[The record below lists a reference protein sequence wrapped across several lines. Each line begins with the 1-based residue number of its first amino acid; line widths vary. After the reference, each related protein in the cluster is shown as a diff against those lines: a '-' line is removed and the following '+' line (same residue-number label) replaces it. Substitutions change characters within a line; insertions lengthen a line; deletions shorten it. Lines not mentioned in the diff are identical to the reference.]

1 MKHFFF
7 WGVALFV
14 LASCNNKNTVKIKGE
29 IKDADKQSVYL
40 DRIDIDNT
48 HTVDSAKLN
57 SNGRFS
63 FKTTVTEPTFYTL
76 RFGKNEAITLLAEPE
91 KEISIS
97 GNFNKLSENYKVE
110 GSEGSALIK
119 VLSQQLRNTQ
129 SKLDSLRKSY
139 VALPVEDKFNAQRR
153 ELETEWDSTVVKQ
166 VRFSRNFIIE
176 NAVSP
181 ASYYALYQKIDN
193 TNFILNPE
201 TDLHSY
207 RIVATSMK
215 ALHPES
221 QYTKA
226 LLSHHEQIMKQL
238 KNQKIRNMIVNSE
251 NNLPEIN
258 LPNVKGDSIALSSL
272 RGRYVLLDFTVLGT
286 EGSEAYI
293 QTLKGI
299 YNKFKGQGLEIYQV
313 CLDPNKLLWEELVRK
328 YDIRWICVRDG
339 EGLKSPAAA
348 VWNIQNIP
356 ANYIINKKYE
366 IAGKNLA
373 GKRLEERLKDV
384 IK

>member
-7 WGVALFV
+7 WGLALFV
-14 LASCNNKNTVKIKGE
+14 FASCSNKNTVKIKGE

-40 DRIDIDNT
+40 DRVDVDNIL
-48 HTVDSAKLN
+48 TVDSAKL
-57 SNGRFS
+57 SGNGRFS
-63 FKTTVTEPTFYTL
+63 FKTAVTEPTFYTL

-91 KEISIS
+91 KEISVT
-97 GNFNKLSENYKVE
+97 GNFNKLSENYDVD
-110 GSEGSALIK
+110 GSEGSGWIK
-119 VLSQQLRNTQ
+119 ELSRQLRNTQ
-129 SKLDSLRKSY
+129 NKLDSLRKSY
-139 VALPVEDKFNAQRR
+139 AALPAENRFDAQRR
-153 ELETEWDSTVVKQ
+153 ELEAEWDSTLVKQ
-166 VRFSRNFIIE
+166 MRFSRNFIIE
-176 NAVSP
+176 HAVSP

-193 TNFILNPE
+193 ANFVLDPA
-201 TDLHSY
+201 TDLQSY

-226 LLSHHEQIMKQL
+226 LLSHHDQIVQQL
-238 KNQKIRNMIVNSE
+238 KNQKIRNMIVNSD
-251 NNLPEIN
+251 NNLPEID
-258 LPNVKGDSIALSSL
+258 LPNAKGDSIALSSL
-272 RGRYVLLDFTVLGT
+272 RGRYILLDFTVLGA

-293 QTLKGI
+293 RTLKGI

-313 CLDPNKLLWEELVRK
+313 CLDPNRLLWEELVRRYNIK
-328 YDIRWICVRDG
+328 WICVRDN
-339 EGLKSPAAA
+339 EGVRSPAAA
-348 VWNIQNIP
+348 NWNIQNIP

-366 IAGKNLA
+366 IAGKNLS

>member
-7 WGVALFV
+7 WGLALFV
-14 LASCNNKNTVKIKGE
+14 FASCSNKNTVKIKGE

-40 DRIDIDNT
+40 DRVDVDDIL
-48 HTVDSAKLN
+48 TVDSAEL
-57 SNGRFS
+57 SGNGHFS
-63 FKTTVTEPTFYTL
+63 FKTAVTEPTFYTL

-91 KEISIS
+91 KEISVT
-97 GNFNKLSENYKVE
+97 GNFNKLSENYDVD
-110 GSEGSALIK
+110 GSEGSGWIK
-119 VLSQQLRNTQ
+119 ELSRQLRNTQ
-129 SKLDSLRKSY
+129 NKLDSLRKSY
-139 VALPVEDKFNAQRR
+139 AALPAENRFDAQRR
-153 ELETEWDSTVVKQ
+153 ELEAEWDSTLVKQ

-176 NAVSP
+176 HAVSP

-193 TNFILNPE
+193 ANFVLDPA
-201 TDLHSY
+201 TDLQSY

-226 LLSHHEQIMKQL
+226 LLSHHEQIVQQL
-238 KNQKIRNMIVNSE
+238 KNQKIRNMIVNSD
-251 NNLPEIN
+251 NNLPEID
-258 LPNVKGDSIALSSL
+258 LPNAKGDSIALSSL
-272 RGRYVLLDFTVLGT
+272 RGRYILLDFTVLGA

-293 QTLKGI
+293 RTLKGI

-313 CLDPNKLLWEELVRK
+313 CLDPNKLLWEELVRR
-328 YDIRWICVRDG
+328 YDIKWICVRDN
-339 EGLKSPAAA
+339 EGVRSPAAA
-348 VWNIQNIP
+348 NWNIQNIP

>member
-7 WGVALFV
+7 WGLALFV

-40 DRIDIDNT
+40 DRIDVDNIL
-48 HTVDSAKLN
+48 TVDSAKLS

-91 KEISIS
+91 KEINVT
-97 GNFNKLSENYKVE
+97 GNLKKLSENYDVE
-110 GSEGSALIK
+110 GSEGSAWVR
-119 VLSQQLRNTQ
+119 VLVQQLRNTQ
-129 SKLDSLRKSY
+129 GKLDSLRKSY
-139 VALPVEDKFNAQRR
+139 AALPGDEKFNAQRR
-153 ELETEWDSTVVKQ
+153 ELEAEWDSTFVKQ

-176 NAVSP
+176 HAISP

-193 TNFILNPE
+193 ANFILDPE
-201 TDLHSY
+201 TDLQSY

-226 LLSHHEQIMKQL
+226 LLSHYEQIMKQL

-272 RGRYVLLDFTVLGT
+272 RGRYVLLDFTVLGA

-293 QTLKGI
+293 QTLKSV
-299 YNKFKGQGLEIYQV
+299 YNKFRGQGLEIYQV
-313 CLDPNKLLWEELVRK
+313 CLDPNRLLWEELVRK
-328 YDIRWICVRDG
+328 YDIKWICVRDDG
-339 EGLKSPAAA
+339 GLRSPAAA
-348 VWNIQNIP
+348 NWNIQNIP

-373 GKRLEERLKDV
+373 GRRLEERLKDV

>member
-7 WGVALFV
+7 WGLALFV

-40 DRIDIDNT
+40 DRIDVDNIL
-48 HTVDSAKLN
+48 TVDSAKLS

-76 RFGKNEAITLLAEPE
+76 RFGENEAITLLAEPE
-91 KEISIS
+91 KEINVT
-97 GNFNKLSENYKVE
+97 GNLKKLSENYDVE
-110 GSEGSALIK
+110 GSEGSAWVR
-119 VLSQQLRNTQ
+119 VLVQQLRNTQ
-129 SKLDSLRKSY
+129 GKLDSLRKSY
-139 VALPVEDKFNAQRR
+139 AALPEDEKFNAQRR
-153 ELETEWDSTVVKQ
+153 ELEAEWDSTFVKQ

-176 NAVSP
+176 HAISP

-193 TNFILNPE
+193 ANFILDPE
-201 TDLHSY
+201 TDLQSY

-226 LLSHHEQIMKQL
+226 LLSHYEQIMKQL

-272 RGRYVLLDFTVLGT
+272 RGRYVLLDFTVLGA

-293 QTLKGI
+293 QTLKSV
-299 YNKFKGQGLEIYQV
+299 YNKFRGQGLEIYQV
-313 CLDPNKLLWEELVRK
+313 CLDPNRLLWEELVRK
-328 YDIRWICVRDG
+328 YDIKWICVRDDG
-339 EGLKSPAAA
+339 GLRSPAAA
-348 VWNIQNIP
+348 NWNIQNIP

-373 GKRLEERLKDV
+373 GRRLEERLKDV

>member
-14 LASCNNKNTVKIKGE
+14 LASCNNKNTVKINGE
-29 IKDADKQSVYL
+29 IKGADKQSVYL
-40 DRIDIDNT
+40 DRIDVDNIL
-48 HTVDSAKLN
+48 TVDSAKLN

-63 FKTTVTEPTFYTL
+63 FKTTVTDPTYYML
-76 RFGKNEAITLLAEPE
+76 RFGKNEAITIVAEPE
-91 KEISIS
+91 KEISVT
-97 GNFNKLSENYKVE
+97 GNFNKLSENYHVE
-110 GSEGSALIK
+110 GSESSAWIKTLI
-119 VLSQQLRNTQ
+119 QELRHTQ
-129 SKLDSLRKSY
+129 NKLDSLRKSY
-139 VALPVEDKFNAQRR
+139 AALPTDNKFSAQRK
-153 ELETEWDSTVVKQ
+153 ELEAAWDSILMKQ
-166 VRFSRNFIIE
+166 VRFSRHFIIE
-176 NAVSP
+176 HAISP
-181 ASYYALYQKIDN
+181 ASYYALYQKIDH

-201 TDLHSY
+201 TDLQSY

-226 LLSHHEQIMKQL
+226 LLNHHDQIIKQL
-238 KNQKIRNMIVNSE
+238 KNQKIRDMIVNSE

-258 LPNVKGDSIALSSL
+258 LPNAKGDSVALSSL
-272 RGRYVLLDFTVLGT
+272 RGRYILLDFTVLGA
-286 EGSEAYI
+286 EGSEAYVKS
-293 QTLKGI
+293 LKNI
-299 YNKFKGQGLEIYQV
+299 YNQFKGKGLEIYQV

-328 YDIRWICVRDG
+328 YDIKWVCVRDG

-366 IAGKNLA
+366 IAGKNLT
-373 GKRLEERLKDV
+373 GQRLEERLKDV